1 MTDFL
6 YPVFA
11 MLVGGGLTEYFV
23 KFVFMSEASLFHH
36 DRETL
41 FVEVIL
47 PLYIAKT
54 YTYRVPAEWNEQI
67 AVGKRVIIQF
77 GRNKIYA
84 AIVYR
89 MVKEAPLQYEAKYI
103 LNVIDD
109 DPVVDAH
116 QLALWEWLSAY
127 YMCYLGEV
135 MQAALPAALK
145 MASETKIVASEQE
158 ELDRNLLSDKGYM
171 VMEALDVA
179 GELTVNDIV
188 KLLGQKSVFPLL
200 KSLFDH
206 GYILISEEIK
216 DRFKPKRK
224 SFLRLSKEFG
234 DGEGIRGLLDS
245 LNRAPK
251 QQDAVLAFLQLR
263 KTKAEIMRQD
273 IMELTGVGAGIIG
286 SLIEKGVFEVDEKVV
301 SRFAGEDLAITTNF
315 VFNAQQQRAFDEI
328 KGFFEQRD
336 VVLLHGVTASGK
348 TQLYIRLI
356 EEAIAAGKNALYLLP
371 EIALTT
377 QITDRL
383 KLHFGDKLG
392 VYHSK
397 FNDNERAE
405 VWHKVLKGE
414 FKVVVGARSSVF
426 LPFNN
431 LGLIV
436 VDEEHESSYK
446 QYDPAPRYHARD
458 TAIYLGHVH
467 QAKVLLGSATPSIE
481 SYYNAKAGKY
491 GFVELKERF
500 GEAKLPEIQVINIA
514 EEGRKDQMFSYF
526 SGALLQGITDALE
539 RKEQVILFQNRRGH
553 TPFVQCSTCGWVA
566 KCVNCDVSLT
576 YHKSS
581 NHLHCHYCGH
591 MEPPIQVCPACGM
604 PHIESKGFGTERVE
618 EELELLLPAA
628 RIGRL
633 DLDSTKGKYGF
644 DKVITA
650 FDDHEF
656 DVLIGT
662 QMVAKGLDFG
672 RVSLIGIINADA
684 MINFPDFRAYERAF
698 SLFSQVA
705 GRAGRREKEGR
716 VIVQTHTPN
725 HRVLEQVIEHNY
737 EGMFMTEVK
746 ERKNYQY
753 PPFYRL
759 IKMDIRH
766 TDMQYAHD
774 GASRLASLLRANLG
788 SRVLGPE
795 PPLISRVRNHFIQ
808 TITLKIERNN
818 VSIAKVKEFIRQAIV
833 QFEIDK
839 SNKGIRISIDV
850 DPY

>member
-1 MTDFL
+1 
-6 YPVFA
+6 
-11 MLVGGGLTEYFV
+11 
-23 KFVFMSEASLFHH
+23 MSDASLFHRE
-36 DRETL
+36 RETL

-54 YTYRVPAEWNEQI
+54 YTYRVPAEWNEHI
-67 AVGKRVIIQF
+67 AIGKRVIVQF

-84 AIVYR
+84 AVVYR
-89 MVKEAPLQYEAKYI
+89 ITNEAPLNYEAKYI
-103 LNVIDD
+103 LNVIDEQA
-109 DPVVDAH
+109 VVDNK
-116 QLALWEWLSAY
+116 QLALWDWISSY
-127 YMCYLGEV
+127 YMCFLGEV
-135 MQAALPAALK
+135 LQAALPAALK
-145 MASETKIVASEQE
+145 MASETKIVAADRDG
-158 ELDRNLLSDKGYM
+158 LDRSLLSDKGFM
-171 VMEALDVA
+171 VMEALDIA
-179 GELTVNDIV
+179 GELAVNDIV
-188 KLLGQKSVFPLL
+188 KLLGQKTVFPLL
-200 KSLFDH
+200 KTLFDQ
-206 GYILISEEIK
+206 GFILISEEIK
-216 DRFKPKRK
+216 DRFKPKLK
-224 SFLRLSKEFG
+224 SFLQWGPTFS
-234 DGEGIRGLLDS
+234 DGEAWHALLDS
-245 LNRAPK
+245 LNKAPK
-251 QQDAVLAFLQLR
+251 QQDAVLAFMQLR
-263 KTKAEIMRQD
+263 KSNPEVTRKD
-273 IMELTGVGAGIIG
+273 IMEATGVSAGIVT
-286 SLIEKGVFEVDEKVV
+286 SLIDKGVFELKQKVV
-301 SRFAGEDLAITTNF
+301 SRLGGEDVEITKNF
-315 VFNAQQQRAFDEI
+315 ELNLQQQEALRQI
-328 KGFFEQRD
+328 NVFFEEKD
-336 VVLLHGVTASGK
+336 VVLLHGITASGK

-356 EEAIAAGKNALYLLP
+356 EAAIEAGKNALYLLP
-371 EIALTT
+371 EIALTA
-377 QITDRL
+377 QITERL

-414 FKVVVGARSSVF
+414 YKVVVGARSAVF
-426 LPFNN
+426 LPFQN

-446 QYDPAPRYHARD
+446 QYEPAPRYHARD
-458 TAIYLGHVH
+458 TAIYLGHLH
-467 QAKVLLGSATPSIE
+467 GAKVLLGSATPSIE

-491 GFVELKERF
+491 GLVLLNQRF
-500 GEAKLPEIQVINIA
+500 GESQLPNIQVVNIT
-514 EEGRKDQMFSYF
+514 EEGRKEQMFSYF
-526 SGALLQGITDALE
+526 SGVLVQGIADALE

-604 PHIESKGFGTERVE
+604 AHIESKGFGTERVE
-618 EELELLLPAA
+618 EELELLLPQA

-633 DLDSTKGKYGF
+633 DLDSTKGKFGF
-644 DKVITA
+644 DKIISS

-656 DVLIGT
+656 DILIGT

-705 GRAGRREKEGR
+705 GRAGRRESEGK
-716 VIVQTHTPN
+716 VIVQTYTPN
-725 HRVLEQVIEHNY
+725 HRVIEQVIQHDY
-737 EGMFMTEVK
+737 EGMFLTEAK

-753 PPFYRL
+753 PPFFRL
-759 IKMDIRH
+759 IRIDVRH
-766 TDMQYAHD
+766 TDMQHAHD
-774 GASRLASLLRANLG
+774 AAVRLGSLLRVNLG
-788 SRVLGPE
+788 ARVLGPE

-818 VSIAKVKEFIRQAIV
+818 VSIAKVKELIQQAIL

-839 SNKGIRISIDV
+839 TNKGVRLSIDV

>member
-1 MTDFL
+1 
-6 YPVFA
+6 
-11 MLVGGGLTEYFV
+11 
-23 KFVFMSEASLFHH
+23 MSDASLFHRE
-36 DRETL
+36 RETL

-67 AVGKRVIIQF
+67 AIGKRVIVQF

-84 AIVYR
+84 AVVYR
-89 MVKEAPLQYEAKYI
+89 IGNEAPLNYEAKYI
-103 LNVIDD
+103 INVIDEQ
-109 DPVVDAH
+109 PVVDNQ
-116 QLALWEWLSAY
+116 QLALWEWMSAY
-127 YMCYLGEV
+127 YMCFLGEV
-135 MQAALPAALK
+135 LQAALPAALK
-145 MASETKIVASEQE
+145 MASETKIIAAENDG
-158 ELDRNLLSDKGYM
+158 LDRTLLSDKGYM

-188 KLLGQKSVFPLL
+188 KLLGQKTVFPLL
-200 KSLFDH
+200 KTLFDQ
-206 GYILISEEIK
+206 GFILISEEIK
-216 DRFKPKRK
+216 DRFKPKLK
-224 SFLRLSKEFG
+224 AILQLGAEFSGGEELRA
-234 DGEGIRGLLDS
+234 LLDS
-245 LNRAPK
+245 LNKAPK
-251 QQDAVLAFLQLR
+251 QQDAVLAFMQLR
-263 KTKAEIMRQD
+263 KTNPEITRKD
-273 IMELTGVGAGIIG
+273 IMEATGVSAGIVTA
-286 SLIEKGVFEVDEKVV
+286 LIEKGVFEVKQKVV
-301 SRFAGEDLAITTNF
+301 SRLAGEDVEITKYFELNVKQQEALAQINT
-315 VFNAQQQRAFDEI
+315 
-328 KGFFEQRD
+328 FFQEKD

-356 EEAIAAGKNALYLLP
+356 EAAIEAGKNALYLLP
-371 EIALTT
+371 EIALTA
-377 QITDRL
+377 QITARL

-414 FKVVVGARSSVF
+414 YKVVVGARSSVF
-426 LPFNN
+426 LPFQD

-436 VDEEHESSYK
+436 IDEEHESSYK
-446 QYDPAPRYHARD
+446 QYEPAPRYHARD
-458 TAIYLGHVH
+458 TAIYLGHLH
-467 QAKVLLGSATPSIE
+467 GAKVLLGSATPSIE

-491 GFVELKERF
+491 GLVELKERF
-500 GEAKLPEIQVINIA
+500 GESKLPQIEVVNVT
-514 EEGRKDQMFSYF
+514 EEGRKGQMFSYF
-526 SGALLQGITDALE
+526 SGVLLQGITDALE

-553 TPFVQCSTCGWVA
+553 TPFVQCNTCGWVA

-591 MEPPIQVCPACGM
+591 MEPPVQVCPACGM
-604 PHIESKGFGTERVE
+604 AHIESKGFGTERVE
-618 EELELLLPAA
+618 EELELLVPQA

-644 DKVITA
+644 DKIITS
-650 FDDHEF
+650 FDEHEF
-656 DVLIGT
+656 DILIGT

-672 RVSLIGIINADA
+672 RVSLIGIVNADA

-705 GRAGRREKEGR
+705 GRAGRRENEGK
-716 VIVQTHTPN
+716 VIVQTYTPN
-725 HRVLEQVIEHNY
+725 HRVIEQVIQHDY
-737 EGMFMTEVK
+737 EGMFLTEAK

-753 PPFYRL
+753 PPFFRL
-759 IKMDIRH
+759 IKIDVRH
-766 TDMQYAHD
+766 TDMQQAHD
-774 GASRLASLLRANLG
+774 AAVRLGGLLRVNLG
-788 SRVLGPE
+788 ARVLGPE

-818 VSIAKVKEFIRQAIV
+818 VSIVKVKELVQQAIL

-839 SNKGIRISIDV
+839 TNKGVRLSIDV

>member
-1 MTDFL
+1 
-6 YPVFA
+6 
-11 MLVGGGLTEYFV
+11 
-23 KFVFMSEASLFHH
+23 MSETSLFSN

-41 FVEVIL
+41 FVDVIL

-54 YTYRVPAEWNEQI
+54 YTYRVPLEWNAEVAI
-67 AVGKRVIIQF
+67 GKRVIVQF

-84 AIVYR
+84 AIIH
-89 MVKEAPLQYEAKYI
+89 KISSEAPLNYEAKYL
-103 LNVIDD
+103 LNIIDE

-116 QLALWEWLSAY
+116 QLALWEWLVRY

-145 MASETKIVASEQE
+145 MASETKVVASENMD
-158 ELDRNLLSDKGYM
+158 LDRSLLSDKGYM
-171 VMEALDVA
+171 VMDALDVA
-179 GELTVNDIV
+179 GELTINDIV
-188 KLLGQKSVFPLL
+188 KLLGQYTVFPLL
-200 KSLFDH
+200 KKLFDQ
-206 GYILISEEIK
+206 GYIVISEEIK
-216 DRFKPKRK
+216 DRYVPKRK
-224 SFLRLSKEFG
+224 ACLRFAPELE
-234 DGEGIRGLLDS
+234 DNEGLRGVLDS

-251 QQDAVLAFLQLR
+251 QQDVVLAFMQLR
-263 KTKAEIMRQD
+263 KTMTDITRQD
-273 IMELTGVGAGIIG
+273 IMEATGVSVGVVT
-286 SLIEKGVFEVDEKVV
+286 SLIEKGVFVVEEKIV
-301 SRFAGEDLAITTNF
+301 SRLGGEDVEITADFTLNE
-315 VFNAQQQRAFDEI
+315 AQLKAFDGINEL
-328 KGFFEQRD
+328 FEEKD

-356 EEAIAAGKNALYLLP
+356 EQAIKEGKNALYLLP

-405 VWHKVLKGE
+405 VWHKVLNGE
-414 FKVVVGARSSVF
+414 YKVVVGARSSVF
-426 LPFNN
+426 LPFQH
-431 LGLIV
+431 LGLVV
-436 VDEEHESSYK
+436 VDEEHENSYK
-446 QYDPAPRYHARD
+446 QYEPAPRYHARD
-458 TAIYLGHVH
+458 TAIYLAHLQ

-491 GFVELKERF
+491 GLVVLRKRF
-500 GEAKLPEIQVINIA
+500 GESQLPDIQIVNIA
-514 EEGRKDQMFSYF
+514 EEGRKEQMFSYF
-526 SGALLQGITDALE
+526 SGVLLQGITDALE

-553 TPFVQCSTCGWVA
+553 TPFVQCNTCGWVA

-576 YHKSS
+576 YHKAT

-591 MEPPIQVCPACGM
+591 TVPPIQVCPACGM

-618 EELELLLPAA
+618 EELELLLPQA

-644 DKVITA
+644 EKVITA
-650 FDDHEF
+650 FDEHAF
-656 DVLIGT
+656 DILVGT
-662 QMVAKGLDFG
+662 QMVVKGLDFG

-705 GRAGRREKEGR
+705 GRAGRRQDKGK
-716 VIVQTHTPN
+716 VIIQTHTSN
-725 HRVLEQVIEHNY
+725 HRVLEQVVQHDY

-753 PPFYRL
+753 PPFYRV
-759 IKMDIRH
+759 IKLDVRH
-766 TDMQYAHD
+766 TDMQQ
-774 GASRLASLLRANLG
+774 ASDAATRLASLLTAQLG
-788 SRVLGPE
+788 NRVLGPE
-795 PPLISRVRNHFIQ
+795 PPLISRIRNHFIQ

-818 VSIAKVKEFIRQAIV
+818 VSIGRVKELINQVIT
-833 QFEIDK
+833 QFGMEK
-839 SNKGIRISIDV
+839 QYKGVRITIDV

>member
-1 MTDFL
+1 
-6 YPVFA
+6 
-11 MLVGGGLTEYFV
+11 
-23 KFVFMSEASLFHH
+23 MSETSLFHNN

-41 FVEVIL
+41 FVDVIL

-54 YTYRVPAEWNEQI
+54 YTYRVPLEWNAEVS
-67 AVGKRVIIQF
+67 VGKRVIVQF

-84 AIVYR
+84 AIIHKVSQ
-89 MVKEAPLQYEAKYI
+89 EAPLSYEAKYI
-103 LNVIDD
+103 LNVIDE
-109 DPVVDAH
+109 DPVVDAN
-116 QLALWEWLSAY
+116 QLALWEWISGY

-145 MASETKIVASEQE
+145 MASETKIVASENVD
-158 ELDRNLLSDKGYM
+158 LDRSLLSDKGYM
-171 VMEALDVA
+171 VMEALDIA

-188 KLLGQKSVFPLL
+188 KLLGQSTVFPLL
-200 KSLFDH
+200 KKLFDQ
-206 GYILISEEIK
+206 GYILISEEIR
-216 DRFKPKRK
+216 DRYVPKRK
-224 SFLRLSKEFG
+224 TYLKFPLEFD

-251 QQDAVLAFLQLR
+251 QQDAVLGFIQLR
-263 KTKAEIMRQD
+263 KTMADITRQD
-273 IMELTGVGAGIIG
+273 IMEVAGVSSGIVA
-286 SLIEKGVFEVDEKVV
+286 SLIEKGVLVAEEKIV
-301 SRFAGEDLAITTNF
+301 SRLGGEEVEITADF
-315 VFNAQQQRAFDEI
+315 IFNLAQQQAFAQI
-328 KGFFEQRD
+328 KAFFEKKD

-348 TQLYIRLI
+348 TQIYIRLI
-356 EEAIAAGKNALYLLP
+356 EQAIKDGKNALYLLP

-414 FKVVVGARSSVF
+414 YQVVVGARSAVF
-426 LPFNN
+426 LPFQN

-436 VDEEHESSYK
+436 VDEEHENSYK
-446 QYDPAPRYHARD
+446 QYEPSPRYHARD
-458 TAIYLGHVH
+458 TAIYLAHLQ

-491 GFVELKERF
+491 GLVELKERF
-500 GEAKLPEIQVINIA
+500 GESQLPDIQIVNIA
-514 EEGRKDQMFSYF
+514 EEGHKEQMFSYF
-526 SGALLQGITDALE
+526 SGILLQGITDALE

-553 TPFVQCSTCGWVA
+553 TPFVQCNTCGWVA

-576 YHKSS
+576 YHKST

-591 MEPPIQVCPACGM
+591 TEPPVQVCPACGM

-618 EELELLLPAA
+618 EELELLLPQV

-644 DKVITA
+644 EEIITA
-650 FDDHEF
+650 FDEHEF
-656 DVLIGT
+656 DILVGT

-705 GRAGRREKEGR
+705 GRAGRREHKGK
-716 VIVQTHTPN
+716 VIIQTHTPN
-725 HRVLEQVIEHNY
+725 HRVLEQVIQHDY
-737 EGMFMTEVK
+737 EGMFMTEIK
-746 ERKNYQY
+746 ERKNYLY
-753 PPFYRL
+753 PPFYRI
-759 IKMDIRH
+759 IKLDVRH
-766 TDMQYAHD
+766 TEMQS
-774 GASRLASLLRANLG
+774 ASDAANRLANLLGAQLG

-808 TITLKIERNN
+808 TVTLKIERNN
-818 VSIAKVKEFIRQAIV
+818 VSITRVKELINQAIT
-833 QFEIDK
+833 QFGMEK
-839 SNKGIRISIDV
+839 QHKGVRISIDV

>member
-1 MTDFL
+1 
-6 YPVFA
+6 
-11 MLVGGGLTEYFV
+11 
-23 KFVFMSEASLFHH
+23 MSGASLFYH

-41 FVEVIL
+41 FVDVIL

-54 YTYRVPAEWNEQI
+54 YTYRVPLELNATVAI
-67 AVGKRVIIQF
+67 GKRVIVQF

-84 AIVYR
+84 AIIH
-89 MVKEAPLQYEAKYI
+89 KISNEAPLRYEAKYI
-103 LNVIDD
+103 LQVIDE
-109 DPVVDAH
+109 DPVVDTN
-116 QLALWEWLSAY
+116 QLALWEWISSY

-145 MASETKIVASEQE
+145 MASETKITASEQVG
-158 ELDRNLLSDKGYM
+158 LDRSLLSDKGYM

-179 GELTVNDIV
+179 GELTINDIV
-188 KLLGQKSVFPLL
+188 KLLGQSTVFPLL
-200 KSLFDH
+200 KKLFDQ

-216 DRFKPKRK
+216 DKYVPKRK
-224 SFLRLSKEFG
+224 AYLRFSPEF
-234 DGEGIRGLLDS
+234 DDADGIRGLLDS

-251 QQDAVLAFLQLR
+251 QQDAVLGFMQLR
-263 KTKAEIMRQD
+263 KTITDITRQD
-273 IMELTGVGAGIIG
+273 IMEVSGVSSAIIA
-286 SLIEKGVFEVDEKVV
+286 SLIEKGVFVVEEKIV
-301 SRFAGEDLAITTNF
+301 SRLGGEEVEITADF
-315 VFNAQQQRAFDEI
+315 VFNTVQQQAFDQI
-328 KGFFEQRD
+328 KVFFETKD

-356 EEAIAAGKNALYLLP
+356 EQTIKEGKNALYLLP
-371 EIALTT
+371 EIALTA

-405 VWHKVLKGE
+405 VWHKVMKGE
-414 FKVVVGARSSVF
+414 YRVVVGARSAVF
-426 LPFNN
+426 LPFQH
-431 LGLIV
+431 LGLVV
-436 VDEEHESSYK
+436 VDEEHENSYK
-446 QYDPAPRYHARD
+446 QYEPSPRYHARD
-458 TAIYLGHVH
+458 TAIYLAHL
-467 QAKVLLGSATPSIE
+467 QRAKVLLGSATPSIE
-481 SYYNAKAGKY
+481 SYYNARAGKY
-491 GFVELKERF
+491 GLVELKERF
-500 GEAKLPEIQVINIA
+500 GQSQLPDIQIINVA
-514 EEGRKDQMFSYF
+514 EQGRKEQMFAYF
-526 SGALLQGITDALE
+526 SGVLLQEITDALE

-553 TPFVQCSTCGWVA
+553 TPFVQCNTCGWVV

-576 YHKSS
+576 YHKST

-591 MEPPIQVCPACGM
+591 TEPPVQVCPACGM

-618 EELELLLPAA
+618 EELELLLPQA

-644 DKVITA
+644 EEIITA
-650 FDDHEF
+650 FDEHEF
-656 DVLIGT
+656 DILVGT

-705 GRAGRREKEGR
+705 GRAGRRENKGK
-716 VIVQTHTPN
+716 VIIQTHTPQ
-725 HRVLEQVIEHNY
+725 HRVLEQVIQHDY
-737 EGMFMTEVK
+737 ERMFMTEIK
-746 ERKNYQY
+746 ERKNYLY
-753 PPFYRL
+753 PPFYRI
-759 IKMDIRH
+759 IKLDVRH
-766 TDMQYAHD
+766 TDRQH
-774 GASRLASLLRANLG
+774 ASDAATRLANLLREQLG
-788 SRVLGPE
+788 NRVLGPE

-818 VSIAKVKEFIRQAIV
+818 VSISRVKELIHQSIT
-833 QFEIDK
+833 QFDMEK
-839 SNKGIRISIDV
+839 QHRGVRIAIDV